1 MKKKVSIYYSDGVID
16 NLDNVQKIG
25 LLDRAFYISLSDN
38 TEITVSLYSIKK
50 IIEKNE

>member
-1 MKKKVSIYYSDGVID
+1 MSKKVSIYYSDGIID

-25 LLDRAFYISLSDN
+25 LLNRAIYIRLSDN

-50 IIEKNE
+50 IVEKNE

>member
-1 MKKKVSIYYSDGVID
+1 MKKKVSIYYSDGSID

-25 LLDRAFYISLSDN
+25 LSDRAVYISLSDN

>member
-1 MKKKVSIYYSDGVID
+1 MKKKVSIYYLDGSID

-25 LLDRAFYISLSDN
+25 LSGGAVYIALSDN

-50 IIEKNE
+50 IVEKNE